1 LGNGDFESGTPAIG
15 DFDGDGNLDLA
26 VPLSKGINI
35 FLGNGDGTFRG
46 GQFIDGYVS
55 AVAAADFNG
64 DGILDIVTDGVTVL
78 LGNGDGTFQGG
89 ARTESL
95 KIPGSIRGEK
105 RHPVIQGSSLSLG
118 DFNGDG
124 KLDVVSG
131 GTLYLGNGDGTFQS
145 PITLAN
151 DTLNAMGD
159 FNNDGKLDLVG
170 HFLYLQGL
178 IYLTPSSL
186 DFGNQKV
193 GTKSPPQPAT
203 LTNDGSSA
211 LTITSIQVTGT
222 DSQDFSQKNDCG
234 SSLPAGSHCSIQ
246 VVFQPQAEGA
256 RSASLT
262 VNYQGLGS
270 PQMVALTGV
279 GEVATVTLAP
289 ANLKFPLQLVGTT
302 GSAQTETLTN
312 TGNLP
317 VNISNISATA
327 QFTQSNNCPSSLPI
341 GGNCQ
346 IQVKFAPQLRGKI
359 AGTLSV
365 SDDAQGS
372 PQTVAL
378 SGTGTV
384 VKMSAKGITFGNW
397 KVGTKSPPVPIK
409 LTNVGKSSLIISQI
423 SIGGVDPGDFSQ
435 TNNCGS
441 KVVGGGSCT
450 IKVTFAPQAKGSRS
464 AVLQV
469 EDNDPSSPQK
479 VALRGNGT

>member
-1 LGNGDFESGTPAIG
+1 MR
-15 DFDGDGNLDLA
+15 LDSTSEA
-26 VPLSKGINI
+26 LSILIARLVG
-35 FLGNGDGTFRG
+35 FRG
-46 GQFIDGYVS
+46 
-55 AVAAADFNG
+55 
-64 DGILDIVTDGVTVL
+64 VTL
-78 LGNGDGTFQGG
+78 
-89 ARTESL
+89 
-95 KIPGSIRGEK
+95 
-105 RHPVIQGSSLSLG
+105 
-118 DFNGDG
+118 
-124 KLDVVSG
+124 
-131 GTLYLGNGDGTFQS
+131 
-145 PITLAN
+145 
-151 DTLNAMGD
+151 
-159 FNNDGKLDLVG
+159 
-170 HFLYLQGL
+170 
-178 IYLTPSSL
+178 
-186 DFGNQKV
+186 
-193 GTKSPPQPAT
+193 
-203 LTNDGSSA
+203 
-211 LTITSIQVTGT
+211 
-222 DSQDFSQKNDCG
+222 
-234 SSLPAGSHCSIQ
+234 
-246 VVFQPQAEGA
+246 
-256 RSASLT
+256 
-262 VNYQGLGS
+262 
-270 PQMVALTGV
+270 
-279 GEVATVTLAP
+279 LAP
-289 ANLKFPLQLVGTT
+289 ANPKFPLQLVGTT

-450 IKVTFAPQAKGSRS
+450 IKVTFAPQAKGSPS
-464 AVLQV
+464 AVLQAT
-469 EDNDPSSPQK
+469 ENDPRSPQK
-479 VALRGNGT
+479 VALRG